1 MRACVHTRAFLRA
14 DRQRLEKDKATVTI
28 NESVTGGD
36 SNFQNWTQKQ
46 MLILGS
52 TLFHCSLFA
61 EEHLL
66 ESWAFFL
73 GFCSPYLYVFSG
85 TKIFKTHLKNVFQD
99 ATSPWLVCSWQ
110 TQRSSLFYQ
119 SLIRLLSPLQES
131 SEKDRVLLRALFGRM
146 KRNFS
151 AESVLCTLTLP
162 VMECQLCCLKQPD
175 TCNNMCIHWRMKQGN
190 SPGFVISWSQALH
203 PSPHITLCPQ
213 KMRFMAHFVARFMA
227 IITQIHN

>member
-1 MRACVHTRAFLRA
+1 MARCSWSLEILLLRGKHFGERFFIPQYLFSTCSEDRRISPCPALKKTQPFIEYQPKVPTYFSKGRMGFLQATFGFLLQTAWNYYFKLCVCTCVHAHTFLRA

-66 ESWAFFL
+66 ESWAFFS

-110 TQRSSLFYQ
+110 TQRSSLFY
-119 SLIRLLSPLQES
+119 
-131 SEKDRVLLRALFGRM
+131 
-146 KRNFS
+146 
-151 AESVLCTLTLP
+151 
-162 VMECQLCCLKQPD
+162 
-175 TCNNMCIHWRMKQGN
+175 
-190 SPGFVISWSQALH
+190 
-203 PSPHITLCPQ
+203 
-213 KMRFMAHFVARFMA
+213 
-227 IITQIHN
+227 